1 MFIKL
6 IHDTLF
12 IMQDQLKFSN
22 IPDYAAFLLNLNC
35 PEYSNTDFKN
45 KYKNLTPSTF
55 EQGLNHDKY

>member
-1 MFIKL
+1 
-6 IHDTLF
+6 
-12 IMQDQLKFSN
+12 MQDQLKFSN